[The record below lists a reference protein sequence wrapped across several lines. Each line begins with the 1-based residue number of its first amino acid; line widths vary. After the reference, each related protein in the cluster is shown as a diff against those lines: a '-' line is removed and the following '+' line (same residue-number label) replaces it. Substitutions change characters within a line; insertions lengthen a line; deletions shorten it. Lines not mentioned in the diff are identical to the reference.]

1 MAAAGEAAIWPQAA
15 SARTGSDW
23 SRTWGI
29 AHMAANPPRERLGW
43 LDEPNYSPRTPC
55 FNVLREG
62 GNGVESLENRI
73 ASSSS
78 VPVIIT
84 ACVNLRCVRWFARW
98 QAGRLA
104 GHFPSQRVLLGAGA
118 WQQRTRAGGLAGGG
132 PGTVHARVGAR
143 MAEGGRA
150 ASASRCSTRTQQ
162 HPRPPPLLL
171 STQLVGRTPHMA
183 HAKVVVEPQSGMARW
198 MGIPGATRR
207 SGLKLVRAHEGA
219 RSASAPC
226 AHAHAHF
233 AAVPRAAVPMPMLCP
248 CRAHAMPV
256 RCATALWLAMPPC
269 RVAMLSMHAT
279 TTPPSAVRACIAPPH
294 APQL

>member
-1 MAAAGEAAIWPQAA
+1 MESRVWRIESPAPARSPSSSPPVSTSGACVGSRDGRQAGSLGTSHLSGCCLVRARGSNGLVRAGWRGEDREPCMPEWVPGWRRGGVRPVPAAAA
-15 SARTGSDW
+15 
-23 SRTWGI
+23 
-29 AHMAANPPRERLGW
+29 L
-43 LDEPNYSPRTPC
+43 EP
-55 FNVLREG
+55 
-62 GNGVESLENRI
+62 
-73 ASSSS
+73 SS
-78 VPVIIT
+78 T
-84 ACVNLRCVRWFARW
+84 H
-98 QAGRLA
+98 G
-104 GHFPSQRVLLGAGA
+104 
-118 WQQRTRAGGLAGGG
+118 
-132 PGTVHARVGAR
+132 
-143 MAEGGRA
+143 
-150 ASASRCSTRTQQ
+150 
-162 HPRPPPLLL
+162 PPPLLL